1 MFTFHQISPADWNLT
16 DKIKTVLKPFFLT
29 TKAAE
34 GDTVS
39 IGEVIPLLKKL
50 KHEVDNVDG
59 RGIGTLKSE
68 VLAQMEKYVLHTYI
82 GFCPF
87 LAFTNS

>member
-68 VLAQMEKYVLHTYI
+68 VLAQTHRWRSTYYI

-87 LAFTNS
+87 HAFKNS